1 MLVHELAHLVAA
13 ISIGLKAAYIS
24 IQPFGFNLRLRN
36 KIINS
41 LSDEII
47 LYSAGP
53 LVNVI
58 FAIIGSIIYSRSTSI
73 YAYDFYLKNISLF
86 IINLLPILPLDGGVI
101 LKKIIMYKKG
111 YRFAHNCMLITG
123 GIMTAIL
130 VIISI
135 YLVWL
140 NKFNYSVVMLAVF
153 MLGNIFTQKEKY
165 NVDFVR
171 EIINYKNKSQSKTVK
186 VYVMQEH
193 TNLSD
198 ISLSFNMQNY
208 YIVFFVNKN
217 GEIVKIMTET
227 EILNQI
233 TK

>member
-1 MLVHELAHLVAA
+1 MFIHELAHLVAA
-13 ISIGLKAAYIS
+13 VSIGLKVAYIS
-24 IQPFGFNLRLRN
+24 IQPFGFNLRLKN

-53 LVNVI
+53 LINII
-58 FAIIGSIIYSRSTSI
+58 FAIIGIIIYSRSTSI

-111 YRFAHNCMLITG
+111 YRFAHNCMLIIG
-123 GIMTAIL
+123 GIITIFL
-130 VIISI
+130 IIVSV
-135 YLVWL
+135 YLVWI
-140 NKFNYSVVMLAVF
+140 NKFNYSVIMLTVF
-153 MLGNIFTQKEKY
+153 MIGNIFTQKEKY
-165 NVDFVR
+165 NIDFVR
-171 EIINYKNKSQSKTVK
+171 EIIHYKNKSQSKTVK
-186 VYVMQEH
+186 VYVMPEY

-208 YIVFFVNKN
+208 FIVFFVDKS